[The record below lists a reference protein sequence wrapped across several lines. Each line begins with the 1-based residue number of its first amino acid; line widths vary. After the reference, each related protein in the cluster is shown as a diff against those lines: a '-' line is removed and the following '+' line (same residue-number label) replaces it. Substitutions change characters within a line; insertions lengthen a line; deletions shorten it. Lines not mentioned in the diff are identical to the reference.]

1 MTAYNPINGIHA
13 SENIEMLQGIL
24 REEWGYKGIVTSDWV
39 NEKDHVKE
47 VKAGNDIK
55 MPRGESEKLMNAL
68 QDGTLTREELGV
80 CVKRIL
86 EMFLWIE

>member
-1 MTAYNPINGIHA
+1 M
-13 SENIEMLQGIL
+13 
-24 REEWGYKGIVTSDWV
+24 VTSDWV

-55 MPRGESEKLMNAL
+55 MPRGEQEKLLAAL
-68 QDGTLTREELGV
+68 HDGTLRREELAV

-86 EMFLWIE
+86 EMFLWLE